1 MSAKRSTGSAK
12 AAKKEVPEVAPAYP
26 PLYKVNNNNKL
37 YEWTI
42 EIRPVAEGG
51 DGGAYEIITR
61 NGEKDGRK
69 VEHKST
75 VFEGKV
81 NRTVLEQAILEANSK
96 FKSKR
101 EKELYQE
108 TIPQVGV
115 EEAAAGAGAGTV
127 VSVRPMLA
135 KTFEFE
141 AYAKK
146 GKAYRIP
153 FPAFVQRK
161 YDGIRC
167 LAYLDRVSGE
177 VVLESREGK
186 RFENFAEL
194 RGQIH
199 AFLTQIGQ
207 AVPTFYLDGELF
219 TNEIPF
225 EEISGCVRLS
235 AKHAKP
241 VDLEKIRKIHLHI
254 YDYIDLR
261 QMEAGV
267 EERLRNLQGWI
278 SVAPQPFLHLT
289 ETETVH
295 ALEEVRTKH
304 DQYVAEGF
312 EGIMIRDPAGK
323 YEVDKRSKFLQ
334 KYKDF
339 QEEEFK
345 IMGFHEEEGGL
356 VIWDCLLP
364 DGSTVGVRPRGSV
377 EYRRDLFQNGH
388 SHIGKLLTIRY
399 QGYTSE
405 GSLRFPVGKAIRD
418 GY

>member
-1 MSAKRSTGSAK
+1 M
-12 AAKKEVPEVAPAYP
+12 APVYP

-42 EIRPVAEGG
+42 EIRES
-51 DGGAYEIITR
+51 GGAYEIITR

-75 VFEGKV
+75 ISEGKV

-115 EEAAAGAGAGTV
+115 EEAAAAGAAAGAAV
-127 VSVRPMLA
+127 GGASVRPMLA

-194 RGQIH
+194 RAQIRG
-199 AFLTQIGQ
+199 FFTRIGRTD
-207 AVPTFYLDGELF
+207 ASSFYLDGELF

-241 VDLEKIRKIHLHI
+241 ADLEKIAKIHLHV

-261 QMEAGV
+261 QMESPT
-267 EERLRNLQGWI
+267 EERLQNLQRWI
-278 SVAPQPFLHLT
+278 GAEPFLHLV
-289 ETETVH
+289 ETETVR
-295 ALEEVRTKH
+295 ALEEVRVKH

-345 IMGFHEEEGGL
+345 IIGFHEEEGGL

-377 EYRRDLFQNGH
+377 EYRRDLFRTGH
-388 SHIGKLLTIRY
+388 SHIGKMLTIRY